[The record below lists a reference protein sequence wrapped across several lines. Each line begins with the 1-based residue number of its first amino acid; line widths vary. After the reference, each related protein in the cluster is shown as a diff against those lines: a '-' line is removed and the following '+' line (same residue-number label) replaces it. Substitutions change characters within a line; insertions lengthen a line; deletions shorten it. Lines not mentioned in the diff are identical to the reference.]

1 MTIQTRELYHSSN
14 GDRWYLARDSES
26 GRVFIKHQPNA
37 PSGGKPTDIE
47 IETFL
52 CRSGASSPE
61 RSELLRLVGTLV
73 REVEGAVAETGMLRK
88 DWQHDR
94 L

>member
-47 IETFL
+47 IEIPL
-52 CRSGASSPE
+52 SKWRQQP
-61 RSELLRLVGTLV
+61 R
-73 REVEGAVAETGMLRK
+73 AE
-88 DWQHDR
+88 
-94 L
+94 